1 MAVNVMEEL
10 VHLGLVPFVI
20 AIDTAGVTIGFTVM
34 VILLELTRFGMAHVA
49 VEVNVQLT
57 T

>member
-1 MAVNVMEEL
+1 MAVNVTEEPAQD
-10 VHLGLVPFVI
+10 GFIPFVI

-49 VEVNVQLT
+49 VEVNVQVT